1 MIGMNFR
8 TEYFNSA
15 FVNSNI
21 IPVLT
26 KEATKIVVMM
36 ELVFKLKV
44 SKPMLSIN
52 VIFSFLITMFIMEIS
67 IVTELDMM
75 VPKS

>member
-1 MIGMNFR
+1 MSMICR
-8 TEYFNSA
+8 
-15 FVNSNI
+15 NI